1 MNYSDEIKKYIAD
14 KISIEIDKGLDQIV
28 NE

>member
-1 MNYSDEIKKYIAD
+1 MNYSDEIKKYITD